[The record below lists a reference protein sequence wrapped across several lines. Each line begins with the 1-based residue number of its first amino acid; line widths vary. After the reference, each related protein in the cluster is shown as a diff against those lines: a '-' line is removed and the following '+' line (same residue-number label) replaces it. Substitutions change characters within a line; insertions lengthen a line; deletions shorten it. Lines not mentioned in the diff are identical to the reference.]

1 MSNKKRTSRRKK
13 RVPSKFAD
21 TICDLNKNKNDDGS
35 GENTDASDVDSAKT
49 DDGSCKTPN
58 VSVENAAPEYV
69 IDVSDKVVPN
79 KLTYADVLDNKEGQI
94 DKNLCYVPTSTCT
107 DGSDVVIFE
116 EDLVQLGSEKWNLTI
131 CGYFVGMKMSY
142 YELKYNLVRMWSKY
156 GLAEIFNT
164 SNDVF
169 CFKFR
174 QEQGM
179 KFVLE
184 NSPWMVGGRPLIVQQ
199 WSPDVNLEKAKPDKI
214 PLWIKMY
221 DVPLEAWTS
230 KGIST
235 LASGLGKPL
244 IMDEMT
250 ARMCQFGKGRIGYAR
265 VLVEVNAGKEFK
277 KFIKIKYRD
286 KQGEIIRTKKVKVEY
301 SWRPDTCKHCR
312 VFGHTFY
319 QCSKRPRSEEEKRQD
334 IERIQDKRTETEMV
348 AQKRYKWNQQQ
359 NYMKGNQNVVGKGQN
374 AKNQLGLKS
383 VRGASR
389 MEYMHVNVGN
399 ASKGK
404 VYEKVDMMMKLR
416 MSLAVNRRRKW
427 STLWEKK
434 VDGEETKDCVDVLE
448 EITGIG
454 KCMEDNEGVYYFQDC
469 VNSVEIDDVC
479 SSRFQFTWS
488 KSPLNHK
495 AGILKK
501 LDRVMINECFID
513 KYPKAH
519 AIFLPYLISDHCP
532 ALLIMPEGVVKQTK
546 PFSFANHIADKQTF
560 IQIAEC
566 KIDTNPT
573 NDLIKEEGVVIL
585 KEYKEVVADEGKLL
599 MQKTKIEWLKEE
611 ALSMIK
617 EVSNDEIKK
626 AMFDIADVKARG
638 PDGYT
643 TCFFKKAWCVVEK
656 DICQAIKDFFVNGKL
671 LKEINSTIISLVP
684 KVSTPKKVSEFR
696 PIACCNVICKCI
708 SKILTER
715 IKSGLEKLLNVNQS
729 AFIPGRQIYDN
740 ILITQELLRGYS
752 RKSGPKRCALKI
764 DLQKAYDTVS
774 WTFLECILKKFGF
787 NPKMVHWIMKC
798 MTTASFSICVN
809 GCSYGYFKGVRGL
822 RQWDPISP
830 YLFTLVMEVLS
841 LLMAKNTQE
850 SDFKYHFGCK
860 EMKITHL
867 CFADDLMVF
876 CHGDY
881 KSVKVIKKTIEE
893 FSDYSGLHPNLNK
906 GTIFFRGICEQERS
920 VIINTIKF
928 HVGKLPMKYLGVPL
942 LAKCLGVAEC
952 KILVDKV
959 KAKVGDWKNKCLSY
973 AGRVQLIASVLAS
986 MQIYW
991 ASVHL
996 LPKTVI
1002 KEIDKVLKSFIW
1014 NQESYNARFN
1024 KGACIADMIQDGK
1037 WIWPDD
1043 WWSKF
1048 PILKQI
1054 KNRLQTQD
1062 RMAKWCNDRLACPL
1076 CERCS
1081 DSVTHLFFECCY
1093 ANKVWNEVKDKIC
1106 VEEDYHQWQD
1116 IILQLQSGYY
1126 NNSIKGVMGRI
1137 GVAACVYHIWRERN
1151 RRLFQNSKSNVDA
1164 VIQRINEEI
1173 KWKLIGLLVKKT
1185 IAVIKVFRN
1194 WGIPITN

>member
-1 MSNKKRTSRRKK
+1 MSYET
-13 RVPSKFAD
+13 
-21 TICDLNKNKNDDGS
+21 
-35 GENTDASDVDSAKT
+35 
-49 DDGSCKTPN
+49 SCKTPN

-69 IDVSDKVVPN
+69 IDVSDK
-79 KLTYADVLDNKEGQI
+79 
-94 DKNLCYVPTSTCT
+94 
-107 DGSDVVIFE
+107 

-142 YELKYNLVRMWSKY
+142 YELKYNLARAKTGTGQNGHEPNGHLW
-156 GLAEIFNT
+156 E
-164 SNDVF
+164 
-169 CFKFR
+169 
-174 QEQGM
+174 
-179 KFVLE
+179 
-184 NSPWMVGGRPLIVQQ
+184 
-199 WSPDVNLEKAKPDKI
+199 AKPDKI

-244 IMDEMT
+244 IMDKMT

-265 VLVEVNAGKEFK
+265 
-277 KFIKIKYRD
+277 
-286 KQGEIIRTKKVKVEY
+286 
-301 SWRPDTCKHCR
+301 
-312 VFGHTFY
+312 
-319 QCSKRPRSEEEKRQD
+319 CSKRPRSEEEKRQD

-434 VDGEETKDCVDVLE
+434 VVGEETEDCVDVLE
-448 EITGIG
+448 EITGIR
-454 KCMEDNEGVYYFQDC
+454 KCMEDNTVMGMEVRKLIME
-469 VNSVEIDDVC
+469 NKLDVC
-479 SSRFQFTWS
+479 AVIEARGQNYVRMEQKCCEYSVSYMQQTIVMKGENLEGSKEPEGILFCSGFQFTWS
-488 KSPLNHK
+488 KSPLNPK

-546 PFSFANHIADKQTF
+546 PFSFANHIVDKQTF
-560 IQIAEC
+560 IQIV
-566 KIDTNPT
+566 
-573 NDLIKEEGVVIL
+573 EENGKRKLLVL
-585 KEYKEVVADEGKLL
+585 KCSKLSNSLEKRVWLFLRSTKKLLHEGKLL
-599 MQKTKIEWLKEE
+599 MQKTKIEWLKEGDRNTTYFHRVIKSRQNKSRVESICNEAGIRFDGDQVPEQFVKHFQEFLGKEVTVKSIEDRDDLFTCKLTEEE

-643 TCFFKKAWCVVEK
+643 ICFFKKAWCVVEK

-671 LKEINSTIISLVP
+671 LKEINSTLISLVP
-684 KVSTPKKVSEFR
+684 KVYPTK
-696 PIACCNVICKCI
+696 
-708 SKILTER
+708 
-715 IKSGLEKLLNVNQS
+715 
-729 AFIPGRQIYDN
+729 
-740 ILITQELLRGYS
+740 ELLRGYS

-798 MTTASFSICVN
+798 MTTASFSIYVN

-841 LLMAKNTQE
+841 LLMAKNTHE
-850 SDFKYHFGCK
+850 SEFKYHFGCK

-867 CFADDLMVF
+867 CFDDDLMVF
-876 CHGDY
+876 CHGDC
-881 KSVKVIKKTIEE
+881 KSVKVIKKTIEG

-906 GTIFFRGICEQERS
+906 SAIFFRSVCEQERS
-920 VIINTIKF
+920 VIINTVKF
-928 HVGKLPMKYLGVPL
+928 HVGKPPMKYLGVPL
-942 LAKCLGVAEC
+942 LAKCLRVADC
-952 KILVDKV
+952 KSLVDKV

-986 MQIYW
+986 MPKDQGGLGFKPLIEW
-991 ASVHL
+991 NEVL
-996 LPKTVI
+996 LMKHVWDKNILALRDKMHPFVKLI
-1002 KEIDKVLKSFIW
+1002 FGDGKKFSIWYDKWEEHGPNSKFISDREI
-1014 NQESYNARFN
+1014 YNARFN
-1024 KGACIADMIQDGK
+1024 KGACIVDMIQDGK
-1037 WIWPDD
+1037 WIWPNG

-1054 KNRLQTQD
+1054 KVPALNNENDFVRWLNKEGVSIPFSIRGVWINMRLITL
-1062 RMAKWCNDRLACPL
+1062 RWIGIKL
-1076 CERCS
+1076 CGC
-1081 DSVTHLFFECCY
+1081 F
-1093 ANKVWNEVKDKIC
+1093 
-1106 VEEDYHQWQD
+1106 
-1116 IILQLQSGYY
+1116 IITVFLNFKQCLVMNAGFSLNSGMTP
-1126 NNSIKGVMGRI
+1126 N
-1137 GVAACVYHIWRERN
+1137 
-1151 RRLFQNSKSNVDA
+1151 
-1164 VIQRINEEI
+1164 
-1173 KWKLIGLLVKKT
+1173 
-1185 IAVIKVFRN
+1185 
-1194 WGIPITN
+1194 PIESS